1 MFDVSNLLPKLI
13 AIAVLLLV
21 CFPVHEF
28 AHALAA
34 YWQGDAMAKVYGRLT
49 LNPVAHFDRFGS
61 LMIVISVLLGS
72 GMILGWA
79 KPTPINPQN
88 FRDRR
93 NGEVLVA
100 LAGPL
105 SNLLMAVVF
114 AVVLRAMLGLSLAAP
129 DWVYFAVYYLVV
141 FNVLLGIFNLLP
153 VPPLD
158 GSNLLFRFLSPRQV
172 WQIRPVLQQYGLLIL
187 VGVIVVLGGPLS
199 RLIDGV
205 VSVLV
210 GV

>member
-1 MFDVSNLLPKLI
+1 VFAPSVLIPELI

-28 AHALAA
+28 SHALAA
-34 YWQGDAMAKVYGRLT
+34 YWQGDAVAKVYGRLT
-49 LNPVAHFDRFGS
+49 LNPIAHFDRFGS
-61 LMIVISVLLGS
+61 LMIIVSVLLGS

-93 NGEVLVA
+93 NGELLVA
-100 LAGPL
+100 LAGPA

-114 AVVLRAMLGLSLAAP
+114 GLVFRVLFTLDAP
-129 DWVYFAVYYLVV
+129 LPRMAYQAVYDLVV

-158 GSNLLFRFLSPRQV
+158 GSNILFRFLSPRQV
-172 WQIRPVLQQYGLLIL
+172 WQIRPMLQQYGLFIL
-187 VGVIVVLGGPLS
+187 LGVIIVLGAPLGQ
-199 RLIDGV
+199 LINGV
-205 VSVLV
+205 VRVLV
-210 GV
+210 GA

>member
-1 MFDVSNLLPKLI
+1 LFDVANLLPKVI

-21 CFPVHEF
+21 GFPVHEF
-28 AHALAA
+28 SHALAA

-49 LNPVAHFDRFGS
+49 LNPIAHFDRFGS
-61 LMIVISVLLGS
+61 LMVVISVLLGS

-100 LAGPL
+100 LAGPA
-105 SNLLMAVVF
+105 SNLLMAVAF
-114 AVVLRAMLGLSLAAP
+114 ALVLRVMLAAGAALP
-129 DWVYFAVYYLVV
+129 DWAYYAVYYLVV

-158 GSNLLFRFLSPRQV
+158 GSNLLYRFLSPRQV
-172 WQIRPVLQQYGLLIL
+172 WQVRPILQQYGLFIL
-187 VGVIVVLGGPLS
+187 FGIIIVLGGPLS

-210 GV
+210 GI

>member
-1 MFDVSNLLPKLI
+1 MFDVANLLPKLI

-21 CFPVHEF
+21 GFPVHEF
-28 AHALAA
+28 SHALAA

-49 LNPVAHFDRFGS
+49 LNPVAHFDPAGAF
-61 LMIVISVLLGS
+61 MVILSVLLGN

-93 NGEVLVA
+93 NGEVIVA
-100 LAGPL
+100 LAGPA
-105 SNLLMAVVF
+105 SNLVMAVVF
-114 AVVLRAMLGLSLAAP
+114 ALVLRVMLATGAALP
-129 DWVYFAVYYLVV
+129 DWVYYAVYYLVV

-158 GSNLLFRFLSPRQV
+158 GSNLLYRFLSPRQV
-172 WQIRPVLQQYGLLIL
+172 WRIRPVLQQYGLFIL
-187 VGVIVVLGGPLS
+187 LGIIIVLGGPLS

-205 VSVLV
+205 ISVLV
-210 GV
+210 GL

>member
-1 MFDVSNLLPKLI
+1 M
-13 AIAVLLLV
+13 
-21 CFPVHEF
+21 
-28 AHALAA
+28 
-34 YWQGDAMAKVYGRLT
+34 
-49 LNPVAHFDRFGS
+49 
-61 LMIVISVLLGS
+61 
-72 GMILGWA
+72 
-79 KPTPINPQN
+79 
-88 FRDRR
+88 
-93 NGEVLVA
+93 A

>member
-1 MFDVSNLLPKLI
+1 MFAPSVLIPELI

-28 AHALAA
+28 SHALAA
-34 YWQGDAMAKVYGRLT
+34 YWQGDAVAKVYGRLT
-49 LNPVAHFDRFGS
+49 LNPIAHFDRFGS
-61 LMIVISVLLGS
+61 LMIIVSVLLGS

-93 NGEVLVA
+93 NGELLVA
-100 LAGPL
+100 LAGPA
-105 SNLLMAVVF
+105 SNLLMAIVF
-114 AVVLRAMLGLSLAAP
+114 GLVFRVLFTLDAP
-129 DWVYFAVYYLVV
+129 LPRMAYQAVYDLVV

-158 GSNLLFRFLSPRQV
+158 GSNILFRFLSPRQV
-172 WQIRPVLQQYGLLIL
+172 WQIRPVLQQYGLFIL
-187 VGVIVVLGGPLS
+187 LGVIIVLGAPLGQ
-199 RLIDGV
+199 LINGV
-205 VSVLV
+205 VRVLV
-210 GV
+210 GA

>member
-1 MFDVSNLLPKLI
+1 MFAPSVLIPELI

-28 AHALAA
+28 SHALAA
-34 YWQGDAMAKVYGRLT
+34 YWQGDAVAKVYGRLT
-49 LNPVAHFDRFGS
+49 LNPIAHFDRFGS
-61 LMIVISVLLGS
+61 LMIIVSVLLGS

-93 NGEVLVA
+93 NGELLVA
-100 LAGPL
+100 LAGPA

-114 AVVLRAMLGLSLAAP
+114 GLVFRVLFTLDAP
-129 DWVYFAVYYLVV
+129 LPRMAYQAVYDLVV

-158 GSNLLFRFLSPRQV
+158 GSNILFRFLSPRQV
-172 WQIRPVLQQYGLLIL
+172 WQIRPMLQQYGLFIL
-187 VGVIVVLGGPLS
+187 LGVIIVLGAPLGQ
-199 RLIDGV
+199 LINGV
-205 VSVLV
+205 VRVLV
-210 GV
+210 GA

>member
-1 MFDVSNLLPKLI
+1 MFAPNVLIPELI

-28 AHALAA
+28 SHALAA

-49 LNPVAHFDRFGS
+49 LNPIAHFDRFGS
-61 LMIVISVLLGS
+61 LMIVVSVLLGS

-93 NGEVLVA
+93 NGELLVA
-100 LAGPL
+100 LAGPA

-114 AVVLRAMLGLSLAAP
+114 GLVFRVLFAFDVPLPRLG
-129 DWVYFAVYYLVV
+129 YQAVYDLVV

-158 GSNLLFRFLSPRQV
+158 GSNILFRFLSPRQV
-172 WQIRPVLQQYGLLIL
+172 WQIRPMLQQYGLFIL
-187 VGVIVVLGGPLS
+187 FGVIIVLGGPLS

>member
-1 MFDVSNLLPKLI
+1 MFAPSVLIPELI

-28 AHALAA
+28 SHALAA
-34 YWQGDAMAKVYGRLT
+34 YWQGDAVAKVYGRLT
-49 LNPVAHFDRFGS
+49 LNPIAHFDRFGS
-61 LMIVISVLLGS
+61 LMIIVSVLLGS

-93 NGEVLVA
+93 NGELLVA
-100 LAGPL
+100 LAGPA

-114 AVVLRAMLGLSLAAP
+114 GLVFRVLFTLDAP
-129 DWVYFAVYYLVV
+129 LPRMAYQAVYDLVV

-153 VPPLD
+153 VPPQD
-158 GSNLLFRFLSPRQV
+158 GSNILFRFLSPRQV
-172 WQIRPVLQQYGLLIL
+172 WQIRPMLQQYGLFIL
-187 VGVIVVLGGPLS
+187 LGVIIVLGAPLGQ
-199 RLIDGV
+199 LINGV
-205 VSVLV
+205 VRVLV
-210 GV
+210 GA